1 MIGSQSTILDGNVPS
16 IWRNTSVKTR
26 DLNGSVFFRDTPSL
40 LEKPRVLSFRGVV
53 LLATV

>member
-26 DLNGSVFFRDTPSL
+26 DLNDTVFLRDTPSL
-40 LEKPRVLSFRGVV
+40 LEKPRVLSLREVI
-53 LLATV
+53 LPATA

>member
-26 DLNGSVFFRDTPSL
+26 DLNDTVFLRDTPSL
-40 LEKPRVLSFRGVV
+40 LEKPRVLSLREVI
-53 LLATV
+53 LLATA